1 MIAKRW
7 LGVKVRRLKVGGQ
20 AKEGWR
26 GCKRF
31 VERNESEIFGEGRV
45 WGWWGGLCEI
55 FHKFGLPIVM
65 GLG

>member
-1 MIAKRW
+1 M
-7 LGVKVRRLKVGGQ
+7 GGQ